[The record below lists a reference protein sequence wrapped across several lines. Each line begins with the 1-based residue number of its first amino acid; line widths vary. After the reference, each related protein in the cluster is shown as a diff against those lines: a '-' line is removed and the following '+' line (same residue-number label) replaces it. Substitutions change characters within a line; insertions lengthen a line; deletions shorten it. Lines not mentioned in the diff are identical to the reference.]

1 MNKLTRVILVSLTTA
16 LLLALSI
23 PVIAQEGEQPGP
35 GEGEAI
41 ISPNFGADV
50 ATLNPFLSND
60 GTSNTVIIRLYPSFI
75 GIDPDTA
82 YFAEGA
88 AGALVTGWDISE
100 DGRTYTFTLRDDWAW
115 SDGTPITSAD
125 VVYAWEVLTN
135 PDVNVSGSYSNLV
148 ENAESVTAIDDYT
161 VEVVFTDAVCT
172 SLDDA
177 AIIPIVPSHIF
188 REQFPNPADMNDSAF
203 NLTAPV
209 TANAFQFLDFAPG
222 EQVTLVADP
231 NYPDAYAGYVIPEGW
246 IFKNVADQT
255 IQVEQFLAGQLTL
268 MAVPAARQQELTDLV
283 NAGEL
288 QGVERIP
295 LSTRF
300 ISLNIGDPNNPQ
312 PGADEEGNPID
323 QGIHPIFG
331 DVRVRQALNYA
342 MEFEAI
348 NESAFFGFGIQGAT
362 HSTPNSWAYPQ
373 ELEPYPYDTAQ
384 AEALL
389 EEAGWVDTDGDGI
402 RNCQNCLYATEV
414 DPSFE
419 GSPLEFELLT
429 NAGNTSQEAL
439 GTILQDQWGQ
449 VGFQVNFQPID
460 FNVLVDTLT
469 AQTYDAIMIFWG
481 FSFPDNPDDTAANF
495 TLSADVPGEG
505 FNTQS
510 YYNPRVEE
518 LLDQARTLPGC
529 DQAERAELYQ
539 EVFQILHEETPW
551 IWVGS
556 ARALTVVQ
564 PWVEGFDPRPAYD
577 ARAATWNED
586 AWVVDAP

>member
-1 MNKLTRVILVSLTTA
+1 MNKLTRVILVSLVTA
-16 LLLALSI
+16 LLLALSL
-23 PVIAQEGEQPGP
+23 PVIAQEQPGA
-35 GEGEAI
+35 GEGDPI
-41 ISPNFGADV
+41 ISPNFGADI
-50 ATLNPFLSND
+50 ATLNPFISND
-60 GTSNTVIIRLYPSFI
+60 GSSNTVITRLYPNFI

-82 YFAEGA
+82 YFAKGA
-88 AGALVTGWDISE
+88 AAALVTDWTISE
-100 DGRTYTFTLRDDWAW
+100 DGKTYTFTLRDDWAW
-115 SDGTPITSAD
+115 SDGTPITAAD
-125 VVYAWEVLTN
+125 VAYSWEVLTN
-135 PDVNVSGSYSNLV
+135 EEVNVSGSYSNLV
-148 ENAESVTAIDDYT
+148 ENVESVVAVDDYT
-161 VEVVFTDAVCT
+161 VEVVFKEAVCT
-172 SLDDA
+172 SLDDIS
-177 AIIPIVPSHIF
+177 IIPVVPSHVF
-188 REQFPNPADMNDSAF
+188 KEQFPNAVDMNDSPF
-203 NLTAPV
+203 NLSAPV
-209 TANAFQFLDFAPG
+209 SANAFTFLDFAPG

-231 NYPDAYAGYVIPEGW
+231 NYPDAYAGAVIPEGW

-255 IQVEQFLAGQLTL
+255 VQVEQFLAGQLTL
-268 MAVPAARQQELTDLV
+268 MGVPQARQQELLDMV
-283 NAGEL
+283 NAGDL

-323 QGIHPIFG
+323 QGLHPIFG

-342 MEFEAI
+342 MNFEAI
-348 NESAFFGFGIQGAT
+348 NQSAFFGFGIQGAT
-362 HSTPNSWAYPQ
+362 HSTPNSWAYPTD
-373 ELEPYPYDTAQ
+373 LEPYPFDQDQ
-384 AEALL
+384 AKALL

-402 RNCQNCLYATEV
+402 RNCQGCLYATEV

-419 GSPLEFELLT
+419 GSPLTFELLT

-449 VGFQVNFQPID
+449 VGFDVQFQAID
-460 FNVLVDTLT
+460 FNVLVDELV
-469 AQTYDAIMIFWG
+469 AQTYDAVMIFWG
-481 FSFPDNPDDTAANF
+481 FSFPDNPDDTSANF

-529 DQAERAELYQ
+529 DQAERAELYK
-539 EVFQILHEETPW
+539 EVFQILHDESPW

-556 ARALTVVQ
+556 ARTLTVVQ
-564 PWVEGFDPRPAYD
+564 PWVQGFDPRPKYD

-586 AWVVDAP
+586 AWVIDAP